1 MTVTGRAFALAAAGI
16 VPVLLWPAT
25 GTVVLWAGV
34 VVLACV
40 VDALLAASPR
50 KVALTREVP
59 SSVRL
64 GEPTRSRLTVA
75 NVSGRRLRAV
85 VRDAWPP
92 SVAVEDARAAAGRD
106 DGGPDAAG
114 PGAVAPAGA
123 IVGASLATT
132 VASARHDVDL
142 RDGDATRLVTPLLP
156 TRRGD
161 RDAGRVT
168 VRSLG
173 PLGLAGRQASLDVPA
188 RLRVLPEFASRRHL
202 PSRLARLRE
211 MDGRSAVQVRGE
223 GTEFDSL
230 REYVVGDDVRSID
243 WRATARRGDVV
254 VRTWRPE
261 RDRRVVVVLDTGR
274 TSATRIGTGTGGV
287 AAPRLDASI
296 EAALLLAALADR
308 AGDRV
313 QVLAYDR
320 ALGARVAG
328 ASGARLLPE
337 LAEALAGVEPRLL
350 ETDWPG
356 LVGQVTAHVSQRAL
370 VVLLTALDPAAV
382 ETGLLTVV
390 DQLAGTHQVVV
401 AGVADAEVAALRAAR
416 GPSAVYD
423 AAAAARGDL
432 ERSAVAGVLR
442 RHGAEVVEALP
453 EALPPAL
460 ADTYLALKAAGRL

>member
-1 MTVTGRAFALAAAGI
+1 MTWRALVLAGAGI
-16 VPVLLWPAT
+16 LPVLLWPT
-25 GTVVLWAGV
+25 PGTVVVWAGV
-34 VVLACV
+34 VLVACAG
-40 VDALLAASPR
+40 DALLAASPR
-50 KVALTREVP
+50 QVALTRRVP
-59 SSVRL
+59 AAVRL
-64 GEPTRSRLTVA
+64 GESARSELTV
-75 NVSGRRLRAV
+75 VHRGRRRLRAL

-92 SVAVEDARAAAGRD
+92 SVAD
-106 DGGPDAAG
+106 DGERSPTSDDDGADPAPVAA
-114 PGAVAPAGA
+114 
-123 IVGASLATT
+123 S
-132 VASARHDVDL
+132 SARTIRTARHRADL
-142 RDGDATRLVTPLLP
+142 RTGDGARLVTPLRP

-161 RDAGRVT
+161 RPAGPVT
-168 VRSLG
+168 VRTLG
-173 PLGLAGRQASLDVPA
+173 PLRLAGRQASLDVPA

-261 RDRRVVVVLDTGR
+261 RDRRVLIVLDTGR
-274 TSATRIGTGTGGV
+274 TSATRIGAGAGGTG
-287 AAPRLDASI
+287 APRLDASI

-328 ASGARLLPE
+328 ASGPRLLPE
-337 LAEALAGVEPRLL
+337 LADALAGVEPRLL

-356 LVGQVTAHVSQRAL
+356 LVAQVRARVSQRAL

-382 ETGLLTVV
+382 ETGLLTVI
-390 DQLAGTHQVVV
+390 DELSGTHQVVV
-401 AGVADAEVAALRAAR
+401 AGVADAEVADLLAGRDP
-416 GPSAVYD
+416 GTVYD

-432 ERSAVAGVLR
+432 ERTAVAGVLR
-442 RHGAEVVEALP
+442 RYGAEVVEALP
-453 EALPPAL
+453 DDLPPRL

>member
-1 MTVTGRAFALAAAGI
+1 MVVTWRALALAGLGI
-16 VPVLLWPAT
+16 VPVLLWPVP
-25 GTVVLWAGV
+25 GTVVVWAA
-34 VVLACV
+34 VVLVACF

-50 KVALTREVP
+50 QVALTRRVP

-64 GEPTRSRLTVA
+64 GEPARSELTLV
-75 NVSGRRLRAV
+75 NQGRRRLRAL

-92 SVAVEDARAAAGRD
+92 SVAS
-106 DGGPDAAG
+106 DGGTAEDTAPVAATS
-114 PGAVAPAGA
+114 AR
-123 IVGASLATT
+123 T
-132 VASARHDVDL
+132 VHSARHRVDL
-142 RDGDATRLVTPLLP
+142 RTGDGARVRTPLLP

-161 RDAGRVT
+161 RPAGPVT
-168 VRSLG
+168 IRSFG
-173 PLGLAGRQASLDVPA
+173 PLGLAARQVSLQVPA

-230 REYVVGDDVRSID
+230 REYVPGDDVRSID

-261 RDRRVVVVLDTGR
+261 RDRRVLVVLDTGR
-274 TSATRIGTGTGGV
+274 TSATRIGTGRGGTG
-287 AAPRLDASI
+287 APRLDPSI

-313 QVLAYDR
+313 QVIAYDR
-320 ALGARVAG
+320 SLGARVAG
-328 ASGARLLPE
+328 ASGPRLLPE
-337 LAEALAGVEPRLL
+337 LAEALAVVEPQLL

-356 LVGQVTAHVSQRAL
+356 LVTQVRARVSQRAL

-390 DQLAGTHQVVV
+390 DELTSTHQVVV
-401 AGVADAEVAALRAAR
+401 AGVADAEVAALREGR
-416 GPSAVYD
+416 DPGSVYD

-432 ERSAVAGVLR
+432 ERTAIAGVLR
-442 RHGAEVVEALP
+442 RYGAEVIEALP
-453 EALPPAL
+453 DDLPPRL

>member
-1 MTVTGRAFALAAAGI
+1 MTITGRALALAALGI
-16 VPVLLWPAT
+16 VPVLLWPAP
-25 GTVVLWAGV
+25 GTVLVWAGV
-34 VVLACV
+34 VAAACV
-40 VDALLAASPR
+40 ADALLAASPR
-50 KVALTREVP
+50 RVALTRRVP
-59 SSVRL
+59 ASVRL
-64 GEPTRSRLTVA
+64 GESARSELSVHNA
-75 NVSGRRLRAV
+75 AGRRLRAL

-92 SVAVEDARAAAGRD
+92 SLAVSSHD
-106 DGGPDAAG
+106 DGGAA
-114 PGAVAPAGA
+114 
-123 IVGASLATT
+123 VGA
-132 VASARHDVDL
+132 ASARTVHTARHRVAL
-142 RDGDATRLVTPLLP
+142 APGDGTRLVTPLLP

-161 RDAGRVT
+161 RPAGPVT
-168 VRSLG
+168 VRSFG
-173 PLGLAGRQASLDVPA
+173 PLGLAARQASIDVPA

-261 RDRRVVVVLDTGR
+261 RDRRVLIVLDTGR
-274 TSATRIGTGTGGV
+274 TAATRIGTGPGGTG
-287 AAPRLDASI
+287 APRLDASI
-296 EAALLLAALADR
+296 EAALLLATLADR

-313 QVLAYDR
+313 QVIAFDR
-320 ALGARVAG
+320 SLGARVAG
-328 ASGARLLPE
+328 ASGPRLLPE

-356 LVGQVTAHVSQRAL
+356 LVGQVRAHVSQRAL

-382 ETGLLTVV
+382 ETGLLGVV
-390 DQLAGTHQVVV
+390 DQLVDRHQVVV
-401 AGVADAEVAALRAAR
+401 AGVVDPEVAALRDGREPA
-416 GPSAVYD
+416 SVYD

-432 ERSAVAGVLR
+432 EHAAVAAVLR
-442 RHGAEVVEALP
+442 RHGAEVLEAPP
-453 EALPPAL
+453 ELLPPRL